1 MIVATAGTAH
11 PHSSHK
17 PPGCH
22 PRDPAFSQNQSRMAG
37 KEMLSPGSQ
46 AFPVSRLR
54 SAGMLGKST
63 QWLRRPVVEE
73 KSWRGTGG
81 GGLITDLHKLI
92 LGLNV
97 TGLAPRPRA
106 GL

>member
-1 MIVATAGTAH
+1 MIVATVGTAH

-17 PPGCH
+17 PPGCR
-22 PRDPAFSQNQSRMAG
+22 PRDPAFSQNQSRMSG

-46 AFPVSRLR
+46 AFPVSRRR

-73 KSWRGTGG
+73 KSGRGTRGG
-81 GGLITDLHKLI
+81 GRGE
-92 LGLNV
+92 G
-97 TGLAPRPRA
+97 A
-106 GL
+106 